1 MGESLEG
8 MSGGARE
15 SRAFFAALLAAC
27 RSSCECETC
36 QILRSVADSMTK
48 EFTVRGG
55 GGVKG
60 KRAGGS

>member
-1 MGESLEG
+1 MGENAPGLE
-8 MSGGARE
+8 GGARE

-27 RSSCECETC
+27 RSSCDCETC

-60 KRAGGS
+60 TRAGGS